1 MPAIQEHLQAVI
13 LEVYTFLLLRNRRK
27 VAPKPGPSMKLFC
40 AVLACKSEP
49 AGVTLHGCWTSYRSL
64 ARSKAVIW

>member
-1 MPAIQEHLQAVI
+1 MPAIQGHLQAVI
-13 LEVYTFLLLRNRRK
+13 LRVHTFLLLRNRRK
-27 VAPKPGPSMKLFC
+27 VAPKPRPLHD
-40 AVLACKSEP
+40 AVLCCPACKAEP